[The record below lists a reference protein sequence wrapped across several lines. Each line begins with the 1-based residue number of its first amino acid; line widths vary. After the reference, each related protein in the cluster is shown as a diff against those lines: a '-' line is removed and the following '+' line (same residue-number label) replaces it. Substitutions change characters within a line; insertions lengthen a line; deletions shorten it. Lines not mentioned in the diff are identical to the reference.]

1 MANQKDFTADEKK
14 VFGDFKV
21 ADDDTGLKNLIS
33 AQRKLNGALCQAIW
47 ATLDALE
54 NQVMGKDPFIQG
66 RSTAEAIKDARKL
79 THKVAEEPPGCDPLS
94 PIPPRSK

>member
-1 MANQKDFTADEKK
+1 MANQKAFTPGEKK

-21 ADDDTGLKNLIS
+21 ADGDTGLKNLIS

-54 NQVMGKDPFIQG
+54 NQVTGKDPSIKG
-66 RSTAEAIKDARKL
+66 RSAAKAIEDARAL
-79 THKVAEEPPGCDPLS
+79 TRKVAEEPPGCDPLS
-94 PIPPRSK
+94 PKPPRSK

>member
-1 MANQKDFTADEKK
+1 MANQFTPEEKK

-33 AQRKLNGALCQAIW
+33 AQRKLNGSLCQAIW

-54 NQVMGKDPFIQG
+54 NQVTGKDPSIKG
-66 RSTAEAIKDARKL
+66 RSAAEAIKRAREL
-79 THKVAEEPPGCDPLS
+79 TRKVAEEPPGCQPES
-94 PIPPRSK
+94 PIPKLK